1 MRRNYIINYWLYA
14 ILFLCLSIVIVG
26 GATRLTGSGL
36 SITQWQ
42 PIHGVIPP
50 LNVIEWQQEFTKYQQ
65 IAQYQQLH
73 QNMSLAEFQHLY
85 WWEWAHRILARL
97 IGFIAILP
105 LIFYLFASKIKK
117 LAYRNYL
124 AYFLIVPILI
134 GIQGVIGWWMVYS
147 GLAGS
152 SLTSVSQYRL
162 AMHMIAA
169 CSIIALLSYMIG
181 KLIDYSEKAA
191 TPAMQIMAALLIG
204 LILLQ
209 IYFGAL
215 VAGLHGGLS
224 FNSWPLMNGQVIPKF
239 MFILQPYWRN
249 YFENIALTQ
258 FIHRSCA
265 YLIFLLTFGNFL
277 YARIYAT
284 NSTHHIR
291 SLILLS
297 MVSLQI
303 IFGITTLL
311 LHVPIFWALLH
322 QIFALLLL
330 VFSVLHYCA
339 TKALSSPT
347 SAANSVPQHR

>member
-1 MRRNYIINYWLYA
+1 MRSNSVINYWLYT

-42 PIHGVIPP
+42 PIHGAIPP
-50 LNVIEWQQEFTKYQQ
+50 LGTAQWQQEFAKYQQ
-65 IAQYQQLH
+65 IAQYQLLH

-97 IGFIAILP
+97 IGFIALLP
-105 LIFYLFASKIKK
+105 LIFYIFASSAKK
-117 LAYRNYL
+117 RIYRDYL
-124 AYFLIVPILI
+124 AYFLTVPILI
-134 GIQGVIGWWMVYS
+134 GLQGLIGWWMVYS

-162 AMHMIAA
+162 AIHMITA
-169 CSIIALLSYMIG
+169 CSIIALLSYMAG
-181 KLIDYSEKAA
+181 RLIDYSEKAA
-191 TPAMQIMAALLIG
+191 NSAMQIMALMLIL

-224 FNSWPLMNGQVIPKF
+224 FNSWPLMDGQIIPKF
-239 MFILQPYWRN
+239 MFILQPSWRN

-265 YLIFLLTFGNFL
+265 YLIFLLALSNFL
-277 YARIYAT
+277 YARAYAA
-284 NSTHHIR
+284 NSTHYFR
-291 SLILLS
+291 SLILFS
-297 MVSLQI
+297 MVCLQI

-311 LHVPIFWALLH
+311 LFVPIFWALLH
-322 QIFALLLL
+322 QIFAMLLL

-339 TKALSSPT
+339 TKALKRPASN
-347 SAANSVPQHR
+347 ANSAPQHR